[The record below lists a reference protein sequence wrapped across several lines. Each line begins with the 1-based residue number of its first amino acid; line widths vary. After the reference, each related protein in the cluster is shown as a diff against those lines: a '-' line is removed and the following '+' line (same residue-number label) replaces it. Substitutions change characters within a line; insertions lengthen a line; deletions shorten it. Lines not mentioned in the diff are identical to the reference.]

1 MKTESIF
8 PIIFGGSDANRS
20 KAKPISSIL
29 VDRVVES
36 PCIESA
42 GRVSQVKLKSKK
54 FYMYHHQPTGIFIDC
69 FYLHVDLHVHVR
81 VVSTC
86 SRSTT
91 IRSRV

>member
-42 GRVSQVKLKSKK
+42 GRVSQVKLKKVK
-54 FYMYHHQPTGIFIDC
+54 NFIIIS
-69 FYLHVDLHVHVR
+69 LHVPVFSLIA
-81 VVSTC
+81 STY
-86 SRSTT
+86 T
-91 IRSRV
+91 